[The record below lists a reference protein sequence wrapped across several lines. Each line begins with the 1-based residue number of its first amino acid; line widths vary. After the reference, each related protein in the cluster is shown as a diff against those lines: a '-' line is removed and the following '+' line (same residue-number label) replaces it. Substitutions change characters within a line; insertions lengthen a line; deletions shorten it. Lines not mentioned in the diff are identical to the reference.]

1 MEDMAERGENMY
13 PVFLN
18 VAGRRCLVVGGGRVA
33 ERKAENLA
41 EAGASVVVV
50 APDATE
56 GLERMAADGKIAL
69 EKRPYAAGEA
79 ADYFLVIA
87 STNDPEVNRLVSGD
101 AERAGRPVNV
111 VDVPELCNFFVPS
124 IVRRGDLRIAIS
136 TAGAAP
142 ALAKKIRRDLEALFP
157 PSYARLLGR
166 LRAFREELMRREPD
180 EEKRKEILSRIA
192 AAPEIKEFIEGNEA
206 PLGALLERCV

>member
-1 MEDMAERGENMY
+1 MSERGKNMY

-33 ERKAENLA
+33 GRKAEKLA
-41 EAGASVVVV
+41 EAGARVTVV
-50 APDATE
+50 APDVTE
-56 GLERMAADGKIAL
+56 ELERMAAGGSIAL
-69 EKRPYAAGEA
+69 EKRPYESGEA
-79 ADYFLVIA
+79 AGYFLVIT
-87 STNDPEVNRLVSGD
+87 STDNPEVNRLVSGD

-124 IVRRGDLRIAIS
+124 IVRRGDLQIAIS

-142 ALAKKIRRDLEALFP
+142 SLAKKIRKDLEALFP
-157 PSYARLLGR
+157 ASYERLLER
-166 LRAFREELMRREPD
+166 LRVFREELMRREKA
-180 EEKRKEILSRIA
+180 EERRKEILSRIA

-206 PLGALLERCV
+206 PLEALLERCV

>member
-1 MEDMAERGENMY
+1 MSERGKNMY

-33 ERKAENLA
+33 ERKAEKLA
-41 EAGASVVVV
+41 EAGARVVVV
-50 APDATE
+50 APEATE
-56 GLERMAADGKIAL
+56 ELERMAAGGGISL

-79 ADYFLVIA
+79 AGYFLVIA
-87 STNDPEVNRLVSGD
+87 STGNPEVNRRVSGD
-101 AERAGRPVNV
+101 AESAGRPVNV

-124 IVRRGDLRIAIS
+124 IVRRGDLQIAIS

-142 ALAKKIRRDLEALFP
+142 SLAKKIRKDLDALFP
-157 PSYARLLGR
+157 APYERLLER
-166 LRAFREELMRREPD
+166 LRAFREELMRRERD

-192 AAPEIKEFIEGNEA
+192 DAPEIKEFIEGNES
-206 PLGALLERCV
+206 PLEALLERCV